1 MLIIFS
7 GLPGAGKTTI
17 ARALARELGAVYV
30 RVDTAEQTIRASDML
45 KAEVGP
51 AGYMVGYGMAEDNLA
66 LGNTVVADSV
76 NALKVTRD
84 AWLSVAERAGTT
96 AIEVEIICTDKAEH
110 RRRVETRPTDVEG
123 LVKPSWDK
131 VAAREYEPWERRPFV
146 IDTATQNVEQ
156 SVAALISRLTEGGV
170 RQEPAL

>member
-1 MLIIFS
+1 MLIIFG

-17 ARALARELGAVYV
+17 ARALAREIGAVYV
-30 RVDTAEQTIRASDML
+30 RADTVEQNIQASGML
-45 KAEVGP
+45 RAEVGP
-51 AGYMVGYGMAEDNLA
+51 AGYIVCYGIAEDNLM

-84 AWLSVAERAGTT
+84 AWLSVAERAGT
-96 AIEVEIICTDKAEH
+96 AAVEVEIICTDKAEH

-131 VAAREYEPWERRPFV
+131 VAARHYEPWERHPFV
-146 IDTATQNVEQ
+146 IDTATQDVER
-156 SVAALISRLTEGGV
+156 SVAALISRLAQGGI
-170 RQEPAL
+170 R